1 MLAVIPR
8 RRGKSS
14 AGLDCATLL
23 EQALA
28 DLETLNRSTEQDFLT
43 IGGKLGEFVAVA
55 RQISSEMAALSEL
68 ISGGHGRHASQVLT
82 SVLDRSRQI
91 ETRAADGDRALA
103 RVCESTRQI
112 GGVFSGFQDTVAVFR
127 VLGSLTRV
135 ETARLGGAGAEFGN
149 LAEEVTTLTTSIE
162 SSGQGILDASSTV
175 RENIQSTLAKLV
187 DLRAGE
193 LRELPE
199 LIAGIMTSL
208 ASLEDRHRLAMEA
221 SLRQAEEYREVS
233 DAIGDLIA
241 AIQFH
246 DITRQQV
253 EHVAEALR
261 RLGAELKDGRNRFA
275 APAEAR
281 AVLTLQ
287 GSQLSNA
294 EQTFASSVG
303 RIERN
308 LESIA
313 ERVRT
318 MAEASK
324 MLIGSST
331 GERDSFFLQM
341 EGRFTAILQLV
352 ATCDAAEAETQAG
365 LASLQEAIERMRESV
380 QEIRQV
386 EIRIHRIAINAT
398 IRAVQIGDAGNALNV
413 LAEVMH
419 RLTRDTNVATGQVE
433 SALDAITGT
442 ARCLSED
449 SGWTAAT
456 ESSSTDNTSR
466 EMGTTI
472 SELHASS
479 ESSFSRLKQIA
490 ALSAR
495 LGDDIQSVRAGFS
508 AGATFASA
516 IGSALA
522 TLDQIAGLAG
532 LAHLEIHAT
541 AQRHLEDLAKHYTMQ
556 SERDVH
562 QSVITGAAARPSAVA
577 PVLVPGQED
586 LGENV
591 ELF

>member
-1 MLAVIPR
+1 
-8 RRGKSS
+8 
-14 AGLDCATLL
+14 
-23 EQALA
+23 
-28 DLETLNRSTEQDFLT
+28 
-43 IGGKLGEFVAVA
+43 
-55 RQISSEMAALSEL
+55 
-68 ISGGHGRHASQVLT
+68 
-82 SVLDRSRQI
+82 
-91 ETRAADGDRALA
+91 
-103 RVCESTRQI
+103 
-112 GGVFSGFQDTVAVFR
+112 
-127 VLGSLTRV
+127 
-135 ETARLGGAGAEFGN
+135 
-149 LAEEVTTLTTSIE
+149 
-162 SSGQGILDASSTV
+162 
-175 RENIQSTLAKLV
+175 
-187 DLRAGE
+187 
-193 LRELPE
+193 
-199 LIAGIMTSL
+199 
-208 ASLEDRHRLAMEA
+208 DRHRLAMEA

-233 DAIGDLIA
+233 DAIGDLIT

-318 MAEASK
+318 MAEASTA
-324 MLIGSST
+324 LIGSST

-365 LASLQEAIERMRESV
+365 LASLQAAIERMRESV

-433 SALDAITGT
+433 SALDAITDT

-449 SGWTAAT
+449 SGWTAST
-456 ESSSTDNTSR
+456 ESSSTANTSR

-479 ESSFSRLKQIA
+479 ESSFSRLNQITV
-490 ALSAR
+490 LSAR
-495 LGDDIQSVRAGFS
+495 LGDEIQSVRAGFS
-508 AGATFASA
+508 AGAAFASA

-522 TLDQIAGLAG
+522 TLDEIAVQSG

-562 QSVITGAAARPSAVA
+562 QSVITGAAARPSAGA